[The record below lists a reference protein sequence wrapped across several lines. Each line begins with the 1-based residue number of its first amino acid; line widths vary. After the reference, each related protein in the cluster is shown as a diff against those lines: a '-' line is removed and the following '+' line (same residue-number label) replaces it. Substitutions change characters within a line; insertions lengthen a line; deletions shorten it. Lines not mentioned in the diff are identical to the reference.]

1 MFILLTIIGIIAY
14 LFLGATMSSYIE
26 RVRNRDLDEL
36 EWLLVATLWP
46 TVVLAWI
53 LKSPSKMLANWLYNR
68 INR

>member
-14 LFLGATMSSYIE
+14 LFLGATMSRYIE
-26 RVRNRDLDEL
+26 RCRNRDLDEL

-46 TVVLAWI
+46 TVALAWI
-53 LKSPSKMLANWLYNR
+53 LKYPSEMLANWLYNR